1 MKSNYRFDNRLTGS
15 AIAALPVLLPGGK
28 NKQVKPAKPK
38 SRYYRRSK
46 RKSPILIHP
55 VWYMPAICLLL
66 KHFFDNHLKAKPCEY
81 LNCDKKMTF
90 L

>member
-38 SRYYRRSK
+38 TRPTL
-46 RKSPILIHP
+46 RK
-55 VWYMPAICLLL
+55 
-66 KHFFDNHLKAKPCEY
+66 KKKP
-81 LNCDKKMTF
+81 LNLHDGGCGEVMVPM
-90 L
+90 